1 MNATTTSARVND
13 TRFHARIR
21 EDVERREGRLD
32 EDVLEE
38 MTRLFRAQRR
48 RDGHRKATV
57 AWLDRPLDDWLANL
71 DDGAVELSVD
81 DMAAIAVGAHETLS
95 IRDAL
100 ILSMI
105 ADEESC
111 PKTQLMEFASRP
123 QLARS
128 KRRMCE
134 LLSAA
139 FEDEGLVPDM
149 ERCQTGV
156 IMLLDIACAVPP
168 ELAVQPLA
176 MVAYALWWM
185 GDEHAI
191 LFATHC
197 LAVDEE
203 CSLAAIVFSAINR
216 GITPAWCAC

>member
-1 MNATTTSARVND
+1 MNATATNVRVND
-13 TRFHARIR
+13 TRFRARIR
-21 EDVERREGRLD
+21 EDAEHRSDPID

-48 RDGHRKATV
+48 RDGHRKATT
-57 AWLDRPLDDWLANL
+57 AWLDGPLDDWLANL
-71 DDGAVELSVD
+71 DDGVAELSVD
-81 DMAAIAVGAHETLS
+81 DMAAIAVGTCETLS

-100 ILSMI
+100 ILSLI
-105 ADEESC
+105 TDEESC
-111 PKTQLMEFASRP
+111 PKAQLMEFAARP
-123 QLARS
+123 HLGRS

-139 FEDEGLVPDM
+139 FEDEGLAPDM

-156 IMLLDIACAVPP
+156 IMLLDIACSVPP
-168 ELAVQPLA
+168 ELSVQPLA

-191 LFATHC
+191 LFAMHC
-197 LAVDEE
+197 LAVDED

-216 GITPAWCAC
+216 GITPAWCAR